1 MIHNI
6 ALAGCGNVG
15 TALLEILNEKR
26 MELSEKY
33 GFNFRVTLITDLMK
47 GTVLDPEGLDL
58 EKIVENLKEGKGFD
72 PFPKGEGTFGE
83 LLEKSR
89 ATMLAE
95 ATPTDLTTGEPGLS
109 HIRAALSRGIHVTT
123 TNKGPVAVAFDE
135 LSTLADTCGAKF
147 RYEGVVMSGTPLIQM
162 LRSGMAGCTILKLE
176 GILNGTTNF
185 ILTKMS
191 NEGSSYAEALE
202 EATSLGYAEAD
213 PSGDVL
219 GWDAAGKVS
228 ILAKV
233 IFGKDIPVTEV
244 ERQGITGVTPEN
256 IKEAF
261 DNGYTVKLIA
271 GLNWINGILYA
282 YVTPKEIPLSHPLAS
297 IRGATNAV
305 TITSDN
311 LGEVTLIGPGAGRRE
326 TGQALLTDLIA
337 MCRY

>member
-95 ATPTDLTTGEPGLS
+95 ATPTDLKTGEPGRS